1 LGKKLAMW
9 KSIEAFCTD
18 ESGTTAMEYAFIA
31 GFISIVSV
39 VSWTAMG
46 DTLNTGYTSISDA
59 MTNAASGPGSEP
71 TVVGTTPVLA
81 DNSGALADKSGSPT
95 LR

>member
-1 LGKKLAMW
+1 MW
-9 KSIEAFCTD
+9 TSIEAFCTD
-18 ESGTTAMEYAFIA
+18 ESGAAAMEYAFIA
-31 GFISIVSV
+31 GLVSIVSV

-59 MTNAASGPGSEP
+59 MTNAVSGPGSDQ
-71 TVVGTTPVLA
+71 TVVGTTTV
-81 DNSGALADKSGSPT
+81 LADKSDSPT

>member
-1 LGKKLAMW
+1 MW

-18 ESGTTAMEYAFIA
+18 ESGATAIEYAFIA
-31 GFISIVSV
+31 GLVSTVAV

-59 MTNAASGPGSEP
+59 MTNAVSGPGSEQ
-71 TVVGTTPVLA
+71 TVVETTTVLV
-81 DNSGALADKSGSPT
+81 DESDSPT

>member
-1 LGKKLAMW
+1 MW

-18 ESGTTAMEYAFIA
+18 ESGATALEYAFIA
-31 GFISIVSV
+31 GLVSIVAV

-46 DTLNTGYTSISDA
+46 DTLNTAYTSVSDV
-59 MTNAASGPGSEP
+59 MTNAVSGPGSEQAVVKTT
-71 TVVGTTPVLA
+71 TV
-81 DNSGALADKSGSPT
+81 LADKSDSPA

>member
-1 LGKKLAMW
+1 MW

-18 ESGTTAMEYAFIA
+18 ESGATAIEYAFIA

-59 MTNAASGPGSEP
+59 MTNAVSGPGSEQ
-71 TVVGTTPVLA
+71 TVVETATVV
-81 DNSGALADKSGSPT
+81 ADKSGSLT

>member
-1 LGKKLAMW
+1 MW

-18 ESGTTAMEYAFIA
+18 ESGATAIEYAFIA
-31 GFISIVSV
+31 GLVSIVSV

-59 MTNAASGPGSEP
+59 MTNAVSGSGSER
-71 TVVGTTPVLA
+71 TVVEATKVV
-81 DNSGALADKSGSPT
+81 ADKSGSLT

>member
-1 LGKKLAMW
+1 MW
-9 KSIEAFCTD
+9 KSIEAFCTE
-18 ESGTTAMEYAFIA
+18 ESGTTAIEYAFIA
-31 GFISIVSV
+31 GLISIVSV

-59 MTNAASGPGSEP
+59 MTNAVSGPGFEQ
-71 TVVGTTPVLA
+71 TVVETTTA
-81 DNSGALADKSGSPT
+81 SADKSGSPT

>member
-1 LGKKLAMW
+1 MW
-9 KSIEAFCTD
+9 KSIEAFCTE
-18 ESGTTAMEYAFIA
+18 ESGTTAIEYAFIA

-59 MTNAASGPGSEP
+59 MTNAVSGPGSEQA
-71 TVVGTTPVLA
+71 VVETTTA
-81 DNSGALADKSGSPT
+81 SADKSGSPT

>member
-1 LGKKLAMW
+1 MW

-18 ESGTTAMEYAFIA
+18 ESGTTAIEYAFIA

-39 VSWTAMG
+39 VSWTVMG

-59 MTNAASGPGSEP
+59 MTNAVSGPGSEQ
-71 TVVGTTPVLA
+71 TVVGTTTA
-81 DNSGALADKSGSPT
+81 SADKSGSPT

>member
-1 LGKKLAMW
+1 MW

-18 ESGTTAMEYAFIA
+18 ESGATALEYAFIA
-31 GFISIVSV
+31 GLVSIVAV

-46 DTLNTGYTSISDA
+46 DTLNTAYTSVSDV
-59 MTNAASGPGSEP
+59 MMNAVSGPGSEQAVVETT
-71 TVVGTTPVLA
+71 TV
-81 DNSGALADKSGSPT
+81 LADKSDGPA

>member
-1 LGKKLAMW
+1 MW

-18 ESGTTAMEYAFIA
+18 ESGATALEYAFIA
-31 GFISIVSV
+31 GLVSIVAV

-46 DTLNTGYTSISDA
+46 DTLNTAYTSVSDV
-59 MTNAASGPGSEP
+59 MTNAVSGPGSEQAVVETT
-71 TVVGTTPVLA
+71 TV
-81 DNSGALADKSGSPT
+81 LADKSDSPA